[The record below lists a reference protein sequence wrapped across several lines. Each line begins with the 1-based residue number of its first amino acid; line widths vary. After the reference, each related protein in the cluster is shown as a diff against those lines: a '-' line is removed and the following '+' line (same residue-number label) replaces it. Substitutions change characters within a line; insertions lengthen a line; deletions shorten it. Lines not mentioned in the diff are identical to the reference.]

1 MTPILLFLGQALVL
15 IVLPFAI
22 WSIPLIRRAMPL
34 VVVQIVAGV
43 ALGPSLLGRL
53 APEAATFL
61 LPPSSLAGLSG
72 LSSLAVLLFAFMT
85 GLPLDLGE
93 IARQGR
99 AFLTVGL
106 ASMLVPFLAGIGF
119 AAAMLDSM
127 PYLPGPHATD
137 ATFAIGIGLCFGV
150 TALPVL
156 GAVLRETGLIRT
168 ELGRTALGYA
178 ALNDMLLW
186 VLTAALLATLGAPD
200 EGIGAFA
207 TLLFL
212 SAAYFALMA
221 TVVRPLLE
229 RLFRQAAAGPGG
241 LHDAHMALAAA
252 VLLAS
257 AFATEA
263 LGLHYLIG
271 AFAAGVAMPKSVV
284 AWMTARLE
292 VVTVV
297 VLMPFFFIVTGLKV
311 SFDATSGPVLIFFL
325 LSTIVAM
332 AGKVL
337 GTAVPARMTGRSWTE
352 ALRLGSLM
360 QCKGL
365 MEVIILTVLRDAG
378 IISDVCFSALI
389 LVALVTTA
397 LTVPMATA
405 GLRRKAPF
413 QPNGAPVPIQP
424 TE

>member
-1 MTPILLFLGQALVL
+1 MPPILLFLGQALVL
-15 IVLPFAI
+15 IALPFAI
-22 WSIPLIRRAMPL
+22 WTIPVVRRAMPL
-34 VVVQIVAGV
+34 VVVQIVTGV

-53 APEAATFL
+53 APETAALL
-61 LPPSSLAGLSG
+61 LPASSLASLSG
-72 LSSLAVLLFAFMT
+72 LSSLAVLLFAFLT
-85 GLPLDLGE
+85 GLHLDLGE
-93 IARQGR
+93 IVRQGR
-99 AFLTVGL
+99 TFLAVGL
-106 ASMLVPFLAGIGF
+106 ASMLVPLLAGIGF
-119 AAAMLDSM
+119 AAWILGLM
-127 PYLPGPHATD
+127 PGLPGPQASG

-156 GAVLRETGLIRT
+156 GAILRETGLIRT

-178 ALNDMLLW
+178 ALNDVLLW
-186 VLTAALLATLGAPD
+186 VLTAALLATLGTPD
-200 EGIGAFA
+200 AGIGTFA

-212 SAAYFALMA
+212 AAAYFAVMA
-221 TVVRPLLE
+221 FVVKPLLA
-229 RLFRQAAAGPGG
+229 RLFQQAAARSGG

-257 AFATEA
+257 ALATEA

-271 AFAAGVAMPKSVV
+271 AFAAGVVMPRAVT

-311 SFDATSGPVLIFFL
+311 SFDPTSEPVLVFFL
-325 LSTIVAM
+325 LSTVVAM

-337 GTAVPARMTGRSWTE
+337 GTAVAARMAGRAWID

-365 MEVIILTVLRDAG
+365 MEVIILTILRDAG
-378 IISDVCFSALI
+378 VISDICFSALI

-397 LTVPMATA
+397 LTMPMATA
-405 GLRRKAPF
+405 GLRKAQFRPAA
-413 QPNGAPVPIQP
+413 APIPIQP